1 MENGQEEERRPV
13 AREHGREHSVA
24 TPMADFPLWARL
36 IGWLGFPIVIS
47 FWMLYILQ
55 SSNAEARKMF
65 REHMARTERFHV
77 RSSATHAQILGLVQQ
92 SCLSM
97 AETEKERSSCTLPP
111 IMEDFNDERME
122 QLNNLKNG
130 GLKNGSSHSPQP
142 AYFIGP
148 TH

>member
-1 MENGQEEERRPV
+1 MSL
-13 AREHGREHSVA
+13 EHGEEKRTDRHVA

-55 SSNAEARKMF
+55 SNNNESRKMF

-97 AETEKERSSCTLPP
+97 AETDQERASCTLPP
-111 IMEDFNDERME
+111 IMEDLSEDIVREFNN
-122 QLNNLKNG
+122 LNNG
-130 GLKNGSSHSPQP
+130 GHGNGSSHADRS
-142 AYFIGP
+142 AHLFGL